1 MSVPSPTC
9 FLPPLESQNILTRFQ
24 KCILRFFQF
33 LGHLASQTECFGTPI
48 HSSLKIYKNGTVPGK
63 KKWGRRIGFLHMKG
77 KLPLFIFSSFKM
89 LYEYYFV
96 RRKFP
101 ALIYNY
107 VADCKPPIY
116 RGSDKSLA
124 RPDWQNNWKVA
135 IFRPTRRSLLQRRPG
150 WTDKLLNFFWVA
162 CKS

>member
-1 MSVPSPTC
+1 MFSPTAGKSKYSYA
-9 FLPPLESQNILTRFQ
+9 FSEMYFKI
-24 KCILRFFQF
+24 FQF

-48 HSSLKIYKNGTVPGK
+48 HSSLKIYNNGTLPGK
-63 KKWGRRIGFLHMKG
+63 KEWGRQIGFLHMKG

-116 RGSDKSLA
+116 RGADKSLA
-124 RPDWQNNWKVA
+124 RPD
-135 IFRPTRRSLLQRRPG
+135 
-150 WTDKLLNFFWVA
+150 
-162 CKS
+162 